1 MVLMGEPAQSDPK
14 TQPAAQDAE
23 LRPLLIDSIAAR
35 LLRII
40 FACYFLVTVVV
51 TTIQLAAEYKHT
63 QEGVLREID
72 AMQQTFGPGIADAM
86 WRYNDDILRG
96 ILGGMRAL
104 PVVEGVKVEN
114 DSGEIV
120 DAVGA
125 VSDRKGRQLQADGA
139 GRMVEVRRSDGL
151 LEKTFSRE
159 FPILFKGESGTV
171 QKIGSWT
178 VYSNQRIVVKQVQ
191 YGFLLI
197 LVNSVIK
204 TIALW
209 FIFFYV
215 VQRFLGR
222 PLRQLSDFVGELNI
236 DNLGDSVFVLKD
248 RGRHELHVLA
258 KKLNEMSANLRAS
271 VAEKVMLN
279 AKLQAEQEKII
290 KLNESLELRV
300 SERTADLARDRQ
312 QLAETNRDLATANR
326 DLASALETLN
336 RAHEELGRSERLAA
350 LGSLV
355 AGIAHELNTPIG
367 NSLTAASTLAER
379 TEAFATKFA
388 SGLTRSAVERFIND
402 TSQAADLLT
411 RNIVR
416 SANLVTSFKQ
426 VAVDQTSSQRRKF
439 DLGEVIAENVG
450 ALSPTISKTGHLV
463 DQNVPA
469 GIRMDSYPGPFGQVL
484 MNLINNAILHG
495 LEGRT
500 GGTISITAAP
510 AEEGWVEVRVSDNGI
525 GIPADYLHRI
535 FDPFFTTK
543 LGTGGCGLGLSISH
557 NIVTGVLGGK
567 VQVESVPGAGTCFT
581 LSLPLSAPAEAAR
594 SS

>member
-1 MVLMGEPAQSDPK
+1 MGERYDDP
-14 TQPAAQDAE
+14 
-23 LRPLLIDSIAAR
+23 RPMLIDSIAAR

-40 FACYFLVTVVV
+40 FGCYFVVTVVV
-51 TTIQLAAEYKHT
+51 TTVQLTAEYRHT
-63 QEGVLREID
+63 EQGVLREID
-72 AMQQTFGPGIADAM
+72 AMQQTFGPGIGDAM

-104 PVVEGVKVEN
+104 PVVEGIKVEN

-120 DAVGA
+120 AAVGA
-125 VSDRKGRQLQADGA
+125 VSDRKGRALHADSA
-139 GRMVEVRRSDGL
+139 GRMIEVLRSDGL

-159 FPILFKGESGTV
+159 FPIMFTGESGTA

-191 YGFLLI
+191 YGFFLI
-197 LVNSVIK
+197 LINSVIK

-215 VQRFLGR
+215 VQRWLGR

-236 DNLGDSVFVLKD
+236 DNLGDKVIVLHD

-258 KKLNEMSANLRAS
+258 KKLNEMAANLRSA
-271 VAEKVMLN
+271 VAEKIMLN
-279 AKLQAEQEKII
+279 ERLQAEQNKII
-290 KLNESLELRV
+290 KLNESLERRV
-300 SERTADLARDRQ
+300 AERTADLLRDRQ
-312 QLAETNRDLATANR
+312 QLATTNQDLATANR

-379 TEAFATKFA
+379 TQAFADKFA
-388 SGLTRSAVERFIND
+388 SGLTKSAVERFIND

-426 VAVDQTSSQRRKF
+426 VAVDQTSAQRRHF
-439 DLGEVIAENVG
+439 DLAEVVAENIR
-450 ALSPTISKTGHLV
+450 ALSPMLGKTAYEVVQQLPV
-463 DQNVPA
+463 
-469 GIRMDSYPGPFGQVL
+469 GIRMDSYPGPLGQVL
-484 MNLINNAILHG
+484 MNLINNAVLHG
-495 LEGRT
+495 FEGRSA
-500 GGTISITAAP
+500 GRIVVSASLS
-510 AEEGWVEVRVSDNGI
+510 EEDGVELRVSDDGLGI
-525 GIPADYLHRI
+525 APDYLHRI

-543 LGTGGCGLGLSISH
+543 LGTGGCGLGLSITH
-557 NIVTGVLGGK
+557 NIVTSVLGGK
-567 VQVESVPGAGTCFT
+567 VQVDSEIGRGTTFILILPVAAPIEPGRTSTTITA
-581 LSLPLSAPAEAAR
+581 
-594 SS
+594 